1 MLKILMGELA
11 PVRGIRHAHR
21 YLVGRAG
28 GKEWWLLTHSCAP
41 SYSGAGSAVVTGLG
55 ATSPFLLILQKPKNR
70 LFQPAPRGSAGLEHQ
85 CRRVAGQEV
94 PR

>member
-1 MLKILMGELA
+1 M
-11 PVRGIRHAHR
+11 
-21 YLVGRAG
+21 
-28 GKEWWLLTHSCAP
+28 
-41 SYSGAGSAVVTGLG
+41 VTGLG